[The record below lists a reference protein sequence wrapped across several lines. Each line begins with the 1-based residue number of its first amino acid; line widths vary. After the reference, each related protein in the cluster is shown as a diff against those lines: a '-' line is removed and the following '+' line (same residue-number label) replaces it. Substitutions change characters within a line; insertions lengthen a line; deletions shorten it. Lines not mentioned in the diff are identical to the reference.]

1 MIRLVKRPETD
12 INSVEGIRIG
22 ENYKVYGDYALFWHQ
37 NGGKTVISMLDGDMI
52 ISGDPDNYEE
62 LSAFVNMISPRSVFS
77 SSEILKGLGLFD
89 NSLIV
94 SVLSVKDLQPF
105 PDISDEL
112 SSKEVYFLL
121 KTAGFTL
128 PDHAHF
134 ATDYCSRL
142 NKGRLDYFAIKDTAV
157 SMCIGRKNVLINGM
171 VSLKKGYGS
180 KCLNGLLSKVR
191 PEKAFVCAKRDVETF
206 YIKNG
211 FEGNDCMVFMYR
223 SLK

>member
-1 MIRLVKRPETD
+1 MIRLVKRPKND

-37 NGGKTVISMLDGDMI
+37 NAGKTVISMLDGDMI
-52 ISGDPDNYEE
+52 ISGDPDDYEE

-77 SSEILKGLGLFD
+77 SSAILEGLGILD
-89 NSLIV
+89 NTLIV
-94 SVLSVKDLQPF
+94 SVLSRKGGQTVS
-105 PDISDEL
+105 DISDEL
-112 SSKEVYFLL
+112 SSKEVYALL
-121 KTAGFTL
+121 KTTGFTL

-134 ATDYCSRL
+134 ATDYCLRL
-142 NKGRLDYFAIKDTAV
+142 NKGRLNYFAIKDAAV
-157 SMCIGRKNVLINGM
+157 SMCIGKKNVLISGM

-191 PEKAFVCAKRDVETF
+191 PEKAFVCAKRDIEAF

-211 FEGNDCMVFMYR
+211 FIKEYEAGYWR
-223 SLK
+223 K